1 MSEKSGD
8 GKKKVPKKFFIKKPA
23 VNRFQQFSW
32 ILVPLISVGGLWYPR
47 LGLLLLGMMI
57 FFLIFSYFKGRFWCG
72 NLCPRG
78 AFVEIFIKPI
88 SFYGKI
94 PPLLSSKYFRLVV
107 VIVFMTVFTLRT
119 RAAFVSSVTTADV
132 LNKWGFVFV
141 TLCLVTTVIAV
152 IVGVLFSPRAWC
164 TFCPMGTIQK
174 AIYSLNKGNKGRK
187 DPYY

>member
-1 MSEKSGD
+1 MSEKVEIV
-8 GKKKVPKKFFIKKPA
+8 KKRHLKILYKKVNCKQIST
-23 VNRFQQFSW
+23 FSW
-32 ILVPLISVGGLWYPR
+32 VMVPLISIGGLWYPK

-94 PPLLSSKYFRLVV
+94 PPLLSSKYFRLFV
-107 VIVFMTVFTLRT
+107 VIVFITVFTLRT
-119 RAAFVSSVTTADV
+119 RAAFLSSVTTADV
-132 LNKWGFVFV
+132 LDRWGFVFV
-141 TLCLVTTVIAV
+141 TLCLITTVIAV

-174 AIYSLNKGNKGRK
+174 AIYSLNKGNKERK